1 MAIEAVLKQ
10 LSWEGNTENHGK
22 LCHHGGT
29 SGLHAFGVPGERRL
43 TLNCSGNVE
52 LLVHYLDLLIDH
64 LPRKPIDRGVY
75 PVMLFTSTMN
85 LLRSVSPRVHRPL
98 YAIASISEF
107 HVSVICF
114 AGRASDGLGRV

>member
-52 LLVHYLDLLIDH
+52 LLVQHFDLLIDH

-75 PVMLFTSTMN
+75 PVMLFTFDNES
-85 LLRSVSPRVHRPL
+85 LE
-98 YAIASISEF
+98 ISF
-107 HVSVICF
+107 SS
-114 AGRASDGLGRV
+114 RASSALRHRINQ

>member
-1 MAIEAVLKQ
+1 MRGRCVTTADRRA
-10 LSWEGNTENHGK
+10 S
-22 LCHHGGT
+22 
-29 SGLHAFGVPGERRL
+29 HAFGVPGERRL
-43 TLNCSGNVE
+43 ALKCSGNVE
-52 LLVHYLDLLIDH
+52 LLVQHFDLLIDH